1 MDTQHKYMEIVSW
14 TIEQI
19 KAGLFLPGARF
30 LTEAQLTDRFS
41 CSRQTVRRALEVLE
55 QQGQVTRVQGSG
67 TFIAEDDSPLA
78 SQRQRSMTVGM
89 IFTYMDTYIFP
100 SIVRGAGDALVKEG
114 YSMQLLWTDNTVTG
128 ESAALRMMMEKKLDG
143 LIVEPTRSALPC
155 ANIELYH
162 MLAERGTPVIFIDS
176 YYPELSIPHVA
187 LDDIQAGWIATT
199 HLIEKGHRRIACIL
213 PHTNR
218 QGHLRYLGH
227 VKALRE
233 HALAIKEE
241 DILWYSK
248 ENMDQ
253 LLSAGQLLD
262 VLSPYSALLCYND
275 TIALQVMETLTK
287 NGIHV
292 PDQISII
299 GIDDSQAARYTH
311 LTSIAHPASKLG
323 EAAARLLMSMIDGK
337 EGKSVL
343 FAPHLVQRSTVSD
356 HKEYNGYE
364 PQ

>member
-1 MDTQHKYMEIVSW
+1 
-14 TIEQI
+14 
-19 KAGLFLPGARF
+19 
-30 LTEAQLTDRFS
+30 
-41 CSRQTVRRALEVLE
+41 
-55 QQGQVTRVQGSG
+55 
-67 TFIAEDDSPLA
+67 
-78 SQRQRSMTVGM
+78 
-89 IFTYMDTYIFP
+89 
-100 SIVRGAGDALVKEG
+100 
-114 YSMQLLWTDNTVTG
+114 MQLLWTDNTVTG

-187 LDDIQAGWIATT
+187 LDDIQTGWMATT